1 MLINR
6 PRPVTD
12 QVVSLLDERIRSGHY
27 PSGQRLPSEA
37 ELAEEFGVSRNTV
50 RTALT
55 RLATAG
61 LIQRKH
67 GSGTYVRQIETGAH
81 SLIDAAWEYK
91 RMIAASGRTPSIKGV
106 SVEKRPA
113 TPEEAE
119 ALELEPGAPVVA
131 VLRLFFADE
140 QPVIRSLNI
149 SPQEK
154 IQSPLESLDPDLG
167 IHEFL
172 EQYCRQRIAYA
183 DVEFSAVLADQEVQ
197 DALNVPPLTPL
208 IQIRELFFDINDAP
222 LVFALNVHHDT
233 ALRLRHVRPW
243 YE

>member
-12 QVVSLLDERIRSGHY
+12 QVVSLLDERIRSGY
-27 PSGQRLPSEA
+27 YRSGQRLPSEA
-37 ELAEEFGVSRNTV
+37 ELADEFGVSRNTV

-67 GSGTYVRQIETGAH
+67 GSGTYVRQMETGSH

-91 RMIAASGRTPSIKGV
+91 RMIAASGRTPTIKGV
-106 SVEKRPA
+106 SVEQRPA
-113 TPEEAE
+113 TPDEAE
-119 ALELEPGAPVVA
+119 ALGLEPGALVIA
-131 VLRLFFADE
+131 VLRLFFADD
-140 QPVIRSLNI
+140 QPVIHSLNV
-149 SPQEK
+149 
-154 IQSPLESLDPDLG
+154 SPLEILQEPVETLNPDLG

-183 DVEFSAVLADQEVQ
+183 DVEFCAVLADREVQ
-197 DALNVPPLTPL
+197 DALGVPPLTPL
-208 IQIRELFFDINDAP
+208 IQIRELFF
-222 LVFALNVHHDT
+222 
-233 ALRLRHVRPW
+233 
-243 YE
+243 